1 MTLQCDNMEG
11 SEAKMKK
18 TLILISIFIMM
29 LVSCSGKKSSVNT
42 TANKTI
48 GLPNPVQES
57 TAEDIAK
64 ELNVK
69 FAVPDG
75 AKNIRYSIVS
85 GNLAQMDFILNEAEC
100 TARIKRDAESEDIS
114 GFYYNWSNETPCT
127 VGENAGIAKWQITEV
142 GEVVGICLWQ
152 NKASNLTYSVSMKK
166 NADSE
171 KLIALANAVY
181 ITGGAPM
188 TYKMVSMAEG
198 LEIAKNNPD
207 AIIVD
212 VRHDDEYKAGHIPG
226 AVLLTMETITA
237 ETAAKVLLDKNQMIL
252 IYCRSGRRSK
262 IAAQN
267 LLDLGYTNLIEFGGI
282 LDYKGKVEK

>member
-1 MTLQCDNMEG
+1 MEG
-11 SEAKMKK
+11 SDAKMKK
-18 TLILISIFIMM
+18 TLILISIFMIM
-29 LVSCSGKKSSVNT
+29 LVSCSGKKTAVNT

-75 AKNIRYSIVS
+75 AKNIHYSIIA
-85 GNLAQMDFILNEAEC
+85 GKLAQMDFIWNEAEC

-114 GFYYNWSNETPCT
+114 GFYYNWPNETPCT
-127 VGENAGIAKWQITEV
+127 VGANAGIVKWQITEV

-171 KLIALANAVY
+171 KLVALANDIY
-181 ITGGAPM
+181 DEGGMPM

-237 ETAAKVLLDKNQMIL
+237 ETAAKVLPDKNQMIL

-262 IAAQN
+262 IATQN

>member
-1 MTLQCDNMEG
+1 MEG
-11 SEAKMKK
+11 REANMKK
-18 TLILISIFIMM
+18 TLILISIFMIM
-29 LVSCSGKKSSVNT
+29 LVSCSGKKTAVNT

-57 TAEDIAK
+57 TAEDITK

-75 AKNIRYSIVS
+75 AKNIRYSIIA
-85 GNLAQMDFILNEAEC
+85 GNLAQMDFIWNEAEC

-188 TYKMVSMAEG
+188 TYKMVSMSEG
-198 LEIAKNNPD
+198 IEIAKNNPD

-237 ETAAKVLLDKNQMIL
+237 KTAAKVLPDKTQMIL

-262 IAAQN
+262 IAAQT
-267 LLDLGYTNLIEFGGI
+267 LLELGYTNLIEFGGI

>member
-1 MTLQCDNMEG
+1 
-11 SEAKMKK
+11 MKK
-18 TLILISIFIMM
+18 TLILISIFMIMI
-29 LVSCSGKKSSVNT
+29 VSCSGKKPAVNAD
-42 TANKTI
+42 ANKTV

-57 TAEDIAK
+57 TAEEITNR
-64 ELNVK
+64 LNVK
-69 FAVPDG
+69 FAVPDN
-75 AKNIRYSIVS
+75 AKNIRYSIIA
-85 GNLAQMDFILNEAEC
+85 GNLAQMDFIWNEAEC
-100 TARIKRDAESEDIS
+100 TARIKRNAESEDIS

-127 VGENAGIAKWQITEV
+127 VGENAGIVKWQITEV
-142 GEVVGICLWQ
+142 GEAVGICLWQ

-166 NADSE
+166 NADCE
-171 KLIALANAVY
+171 KLIALANDIYDA
-181 ITGGAPM
+181 GGAPM
-188 TYKMVSMAEG
+188 TYKMVSMTEG

-237 ETAAKVLLDKNQMIL
+237 ETAAKVLPDKNQMIL

-262 IAAQN
+262 MAAQN
-267 LLDLGYTNLIEFGGI
+267 LLDLGYTNLIEIGGI

>member
-1 MTLQCDNMEG
+1 
-11 SEAKMKK
+11 MKK
-18 TLILISIFIMM
+18 TLILISIFIMI
-29 LVSCSGKKSSVNT
+29 LVSCSGKKSAVNA

-69 FAVPDG
+69 FAVPDD

-100 TARIKRDAESEDIS
+100 TARIKRDAELEDIS
-114 GFYYNWSNETPCT
+114 GFYYNWPNETPCT
-127 VGENAGIAKWQITEV
+127 VGANAGIVKWQITEV

-171 KLIALANAVY
+171 KLIVLANAVY

-226 AVLLTMETITA
+226 AVLLTMETITE
-237 ETAAKVLLDKNQMIL
+237 ETAAKVLLDKSQMIL

>member
-1 MTLQCDNMEG
+1 
-11 SEAKMKK
+11 MKK
-18 TLILISIFIMM
+18 TLILISIFMIM
-29 LVSCSGKKSSVNT
+29 LVSSSGKKSAVNT
-42 TANKTI
+42 TANKTV
-48 GLPNPVQES
+48 GMPNPVQES
-57 TAEDIAK
+57 TAEEIT
-64 ELNVK
+64 ERLNVK

-75 AKNIRYSIVS
+75 AKNIRYSIIA
-85 GNLAQMDFILNEAEC
+85 GNLAQMDFIWNEAEC

-114 GFYYNWSNETPCT
+114 GFYYNWSNKVPCT

-181 ITGGAPM
+181 IAGGAPM
-188 TYKMVSMAEG
+188 TYKMVSMSEG
-198 LEIAKNNPD
+198 IEIAKNNPD

-212 VRHDDEYKAGHIPG
+212 VRHDDEYKAGHIPE
-226 AVLLTMETITA
+226 AVLLTMETITE
-237 ETAAKVLLDKNQMIL
+237 ETAAKVLPDKNQMIL

-267 LLDLGYTNLIEFGGI
+267 LLDLGYTNIIEFGGI

>member
-1 MTLQCDNMEG
+1 MALQCDKMEG
-11 SEAKMKK
+11 SDAKMKK
-18 TLILISIFIMM
+18 TLILIFMIM
-29 LVSCSGKKSSVNT
+29 LVSCSGKKSAVNAA
-42 TANKTI
+42 ANKTA

-64 ELNVK
+64 KLNVK
-69 FAVPDG
+69 FAVPDD
-75 AKNIRYSIVS
+75 AKNIRYSIIA
-85 GNLAQMDFILNEAEC
+85 GKLAQMDFIWNEAEC
-100 TARIKRDAESEDIS
+100 TARIKPDAESEDIS
-114 GFYYNWSNETPCT
+114 GFYYNWPNETPCT
-127 VGENAGIAKWQITEV
+127 VRENAGIAKWQITEV

-171 KLIALANAVY
+171 KLIALANDIYDA
-181 ITGGAPM
+181 GGAPM

-226 AVLLTMETITA
+226 AVLLSMETITA
-237 ETAAKVLLDKNQMIL
+237 ETAAKVLPDKNQMIL

-262 IAAQN
+262 IAAQT

>member
-1 MTLQCDNMEG
+1 
-11 SEAKMKK
+11 MKK
-18 TLILISIFIMM
+18 TLILISIFMIM
-29 LVSCSGKKSSVNT
+29 LVSCSGKKYAVNAA
-42 TANKTI
+42 ANKTV
-48 GLPNPVQES
+48 GLPNPVQKS

-69 FAVPDG
+69 FAVPDD
-75 AKNIRYSIVS
+75 AKNIRYSIIA
-85 GNLAQMDFILNEAEC
+85 GKLAQMDFIWNEAEC

-142 GEVVGICLWQ
+142 GEVVGICIWQ
-152 NKASNLTYSVSMKK
+152 NMASNLTYSVSMKK

-171 KLIALANAVY
+171 KLAALANAVY
-181 ITGGAPM
+181 VEEVAPK
-188 TYKMVSMAEG
+188 TFKMVSMAEG
-198 LEIAKNNPD
+198 IEIAKKNPD

-212 VRHDDEYKAGHIPG
+212 VRRDDEYKAGHIPG

-237 ETAAKVLLDKNQMIL
+237 ETAAKVLPDKDQMIL

-262 IAAQN
+262 ISAQT
-267 LLDLGYTNLIEFGGI
+267 LLELGYTNLIEFGGI
-282 LDYKGKVEK
+282 LDYKGKIEK

>member
-1 MTLQCDNMEG
+1 
-11 SEAKMKK
+11 MKK
-18 TLILISIFIMM
+18 ILILISIFMIM
-29 LVSCSGKKSSVNT
+29 LVSCSGKKSAVNAA
-42 TANKTI
+42 ANKTI

-57 TAEDIAK
+57 TAEEITNR
-64 ELNVK
+64 LNVK
-69 FAVPDG
+69 FAVPDN
-75 AKNIRYSIVS
+75 AKNIRYSIIA
-85 GNLAQMDFILNEAEC
+85 GNLAQMDFIWNEAEC
-100 TARIKRDAESEDIS
+100 TARIKRYAESEDIS

-171 KLIALANAVY
+171 KLIALANDIYDA
-181 ITGGAPM
+181 GGAPM
-188 TYKMVSMAEG
+188 TYEMVSMAEG

-212 VRHDDEYKAGHIPG
+212 VRRDDEYKAGHIPG

-237 ETAAKVLLDKNQMIL
+237 ETAAKVLPDKNQMIL

>member
-1 MTLQCDNMEG
+1 MEG

-18 TLILISIFIMM
+18 TLILISIFMIM
-29 LVSCSGKKSSVNT
+29 LVSCSGKKSAVNT

-85 GNLAQMDFILNEAEC
+85 GNLAQMDFIWNEAEC

-114 GFYYNWSNETPCT
+114 GFYYNWSNKVPCT

-171 KLIALANAVY
+171 KLVALANDIY
-181 ITGGAPM
+181 DEGGMPM
-188 TYKMVSMAEG
+188 TYKMVSIAEG

-237 ETAAKVLLDKNQMIL
+237 ETAAKVLPDKNQMIL

-262 IAAQN
+262 IATQT
-267 LLDLGYTNLIEFGGI
+267 LLELGYTNLIEFGGI

>member
-1 MTLQCDNMEG
+1 
-11 SEAKMKK
+11 MKK
-18 TLILISIFIMM
+18 TLILISIFMIM
-29 LVSCSGKKSSVNT
+29 LVSCSGKKSVVNAA
-42 TANKTI
+42 ANKTV
-48 GLPNPVQES
+48 GMPNPVQES
-57 TAEDIAK
+57 TAEEIT
-64 ELNVK
+64 ERLNVK
-69 FAVPDG
+69 FSVPDG
-75 AKNIRYSIVS
+75 AKNILYSVIA
-85 GNLAQMDFILNEAEC
+85 GNLAQMDFIWNEAEC
-100 TARIKRDAESEDIS
+100 TARIKPDAESEDIS

-127 VGENAGIAKWQITEV
+127 VRENAGIAKWQITEV

-171 KLIALANAVY
+171 KLIALANDIYDA
-181 ITGGAPM
+181 GGAPM

-237 ETAAKVLLDKNQMIL
+237 ETAAKVLPDKNQMIL

-282 LDYKGKVEK
+282 LDYKGKIEE

>member
-1 MTLQCDNMEG
+1 M
-11 SEAKMKK
+11 
-18 TLILISIFIMM
+18 IM
-29 LVSCSGKKSSVNT
+29 LVSCSGKKSAVNT

-75 AKNIRYSIVS
+75 AKNIHYSIIE
-85 GNLAQMDFILNEAEC
+85 GKLAQMDFIWNEAEC
-100 TARIKRDAESEDIS
+100 TARIQRAAESEDIS

-127 VGENAGIAKWQITEV
+127 VGANAGIAKWQITEV

-188 TYKMVSMAEG
+188 TYKMVSMSEG
-198 LEIAKNNPD
+198 IEIAKNNPD

-237 ETAAKVLLDKNQMIL
+237 KTAAKVLPDKTQMIL

-262 IAAQN
+262 IAAQT
-267 LLDLGYTNLIEFGGI
+267 LLELGYTNLIEFGGI

>member
-1 MTLQCDNMEG
+1 MEG

-18 TLILISIFIMM
+18 ALILISIFIMI
-29 LVSCSGKKSSVNT
+29 LVSCSGKKSAVNT

-100 TARIKRDAESEDIS
+100 TARIQRAAESEDIS

-127 VGENAGIAKWQITEV
+127 VGANAGIAKWQITEV

-171 KLIALANAVY
+171 KLIALANDIY
-181 ITGGAPM
+181 DEGGMPM
-188 TYKMVSMAEG
+188 TYKMVSIAEG

-237 ETAAKVLLDKNQMIL
+237 DTAAKVLPDKTQMIL

-262 IAAQN
+262 ISAQT
-267 LLDLGYTNLIEFGGI
+267 LLELGYTNLIEFGGI

>member
-1 MTLQCDNMEG
+1 
-11 SEAKMKK
+11 MKK
-18 TLILISIFIMM
+18 TLILISIFIMI
-29 LVSCSGKKSSVNT
+29 LVSCSGKKSAVNA

-100 TARIKRDAESEDIS
+100 TARIQRVSESEDIS

-188 TYKMVSMAEG
+188 TYKMVSMSEG

-237 ETAAKVLLDKNQMIL
+237 KTAAKVLPNKSQMIL

-262 IAAQN
+262 IAAQT
-267 LLDLGYTNLIEFGGI
+267 LLELGYTNLIEFGGI

>member
-1 MTLQCDNMEG
+1 M
-11 SEAKMKK
+11 
-18 TLILISIFIMM
+18 IM
-29 LVSCSGKKSSVNT
+29 LVSCSGKKTAVNT
-42 TANKTI
+42 TANKTV

-75 AKNIRYSIVS
+75 AKNIRYSIIA
-85 GNLAQMDFILNEAEC
+85 GNLAQMDFIWNEAEC

-127 VGENAGIAKWQITEV
+127 VGANAGIVKWQITEV

-226 AVLLTMETITA
+226 AVLLTMETITE
-237 ETAAKVLLDKNQMIL
+237 ETAAKVLPDKNQMIL

-262 IAAQN
+262 IAAQT
-267 LLDLGYTNLIEFGGI
+267 LLELGYTNLIEFGGI

>member
-1 MTLQCDNMEG
+1 
-11 SEAKMKK
+11 MKK
-18 TLILISIFIMM
+18 TLILISIFMIM
-29 LVSCSGKKSSVNT
+29 LVSCSGKKSPVNAA
-42 TANKTI
+42 ANKTVD
-48 GLPNPVQES
+48 LPNPVQES

-75 AKNIRYSIVS
+75 AKNIRYSIIA
-85 GNLAQMDFILNEAEC
+85 GNLAQMDFIWNEAEC
-100 TARIKRDAESEDIS
+100 TARIKPDAESEDIS

-171 KLIALANAVY
+171 KLIALANDIYDA
-181 ITGGAPM
+181 GGTPM
-188 TYKMVSMAEG
+188 TYKMVSMTEG

-237 ETAAKVLLDKNQMIL
+237 ETAAKVLPDKSQMIL

-282 LDYKGKVEK
+282 LDYKGKIEE

>member
-1 MTLQCDNMEG
+1 MEG

-18 TLILISIFIMM
+18 TLILISIFIMI
-29 LVSCSGKKSSVNT
+29 LVSCSGKKSAVNT
-42 TANKTI
+42 TANKTVGI
-48 GLPNPVQES
+48 PNPVQES

-226 AVLLTMETITA
+226 AVLLTMETITE
-237 ETAAKVLLDKNQMIL
+237 ETAAKVLPDKNQMIL

-262 IAAQN
+262 IAAQT
-267 LLDLGYTNLIEFGGI
+267 LLELGYTNLIEFGGI

>member
-1 MTLQCDNMEG
+1 MAPQCDNMEG

-18 TLILISIFIMM
+18 TLILISIFMIM
-29 LVSCSGKKSSVNT
+29 LVSCSGKKTAVNT

-75 AKNIRYSIVS
+75 AKNIRYSIIA
-85 GNLAQMDFILNEAEC
+85 GNLAQMDFIWNEAEC

-181 ITGGAPM
+181 IAGGAPM
-188 TYKMVSMAEG
+188 TYKMVSMSEG
-198 LEIAKNNPD
+198 IEIAKNNPD

-237 ETAAKVLLDKNQMIL
+237 ETAAKVLPDKSQMIL

>member
-1 MTLQCDNMEG
+1 MEG
-11 SEAKMKK
+11 SDAKMKK
-18 TLILISIFIMM
+18 TLILISIFMIM
-29 LVSCSGKKSSVNT
+29 LVSCSGKKTAVNT

-75 AKNIRYSIVS
+75 AKNIYYSIIA
-85 GNLAQMDFILNEAEC
+85 GKLAQMDFIWNEAEC

-114 GFYYNWSNETPCT
+114 GFYYNWPNETPCT
-127 VGENAGIAKWQITEV
+127 VGANAGIVKWQITEV

-171 KLIALANAVY
+171 KLVALANDIY
-181 ITGGAPM
+181 DEGGMPM
-188 TYKMVSMAEG
+188 TYKMVSIAEG

-237 ETAAKVLLDKNQMIL
+237 ETAAKVLPDKNQMIL

-282 LDYKGKVEK
+282 LDYKGKVEKD

>member
-1 MTLQCDNMEG
+1 MEG

-18 TLILISIFIMM
+18 TLILISIFMIM
-29 LVSCSGKKSSVNT
+29 LVSCSGKKSAVNT

-69 FAVPDG
+69 FAFPDG
-75 AKNIRYSIVS
+75 AKNIRYSIIA
-85 GNLAQMDFILNEAEC
+85 GNLAQMDFIWNEAEC
-100 TARIKRDAESEDIS
+100 TARIKRDAELEDIS

-127 VGENAGIAKWQITEV
+127 VGANAGIVKWQITEV

-171 KLIALANAVY
+171 KLLALANDIY
-181 ITGGAPM
+181 DEGGMPM
-188 TYKMVSMAEG
+188 TYKMVSIAEG

-226 AVLLTMETITA
+226 AVLLTMETITE
-237 ETAAKVLLDKNQMIL
+237 ETAAKVLPDKTQMIL

-262 IAAQN
+262 IAAQT
-267 LLDLGYTNLIEFGGI
+267 LLELGYTNLIEFGGI

>member
-1 MTLQCDNMEG
+1 
-11 SEAKMKK
+11 MKK
-18 TLILISIFIMM
+18 TLILISIFMII
-29 LVSCSGKKSSVNT
+29 LVSCSGKKTAVNT

-75 AKNIRYSIVS
+75 AKNIRYSIIA
-85 GNLAQMDFILNEAEC
+85 GNLAQMDFIWNEAEC
-100 TARIKRDAESEDIS
+100 AARIQRAAETEDIS
-114 GFYYNWSNETPCT
+114 GFYYNWSNKVPCT

-226 AVLLTMETITA
+226 AVLLTMETITE
-237 ETAAKVLLDKNQMIL
+237 ETAAKVLPNKNQMIL

-262 IAAQN
+262 ISAQT
-267 LLDLGYTNLIEFGGI
+267 LLELGYTNLIEFGGI
-282 LDYKGKVEK
+282 LDYKGKIEKQGE

>member
-1 MTLQCDNMEG
+1 
-11 SEAKMKK
+11 MKK
-18 TLILISIFIMM
+18 TLILISIFMIM
-29 LVSCSGKKSSVNT
+29 LISCSGKKSAVNAA
-42 TANKTI
+42 ANKTV

-75 AKNIRYSIVS
+75 AKNIRYSIIA
-85 GNLAQMDFILNEAEC
+85 GNLAQMDFIWNEAEC
-100 TARIKRDAESEDIS
+100 TARIKPDAESQDIS
-114 GFYYNWSNETPCT
+114 GFYYNWPYETPCT

-152 NKASNLTYSVSMKK
+152 NKNSNLIYSVSMKK

-181 ITGGAPM
+181 IAGGEQM

-212 VRHDDEYKAGHIPG
+212 VRRDDEYKAGHIPG

-237 ETAAKVLLDKNQMIL
+237 ETAAKVLPDKNQMIL

-282 LDYKGKVEK
+282 LDYKGKVEKQT

>member
-1 MTLQCDNMEG
+1 MEG

-18 TLILISIFIMM
+18 TLILISIFMIM
-29 LVSCSGKKSSVNT
+29 LVSCSGKKSAVNAN
-42 TANKTI
+42 ANKTI

-75 AKNIRYSIVS
+75 AKNIHYSIIE
-85 GNLAQMDFILNEAEC
+85 GKLAQMDFIWNEAEC
-100 TARIKRDAESEDIS
+100 TARIQRAAESEDIS

-127 VGENAGIAKWQITEV
+127 VGANAGIAKWQITEV

-171 KLIALANAVY
+171 KLIALANDIY
-181 ITGGAPM
+181 DEGGMPM
-188 TYKMVSMAEG
+188 TYKMVSIAEG

-237 ETAAKVLLDKNQMIL
+237 DTAAKVLPDKTQMIL

>member
-1 MTLQCDNMEG
+1 MEG

-18 TLILISIFIMM
+18 TLILISIFIMI
-29 LVSCSGKKSSVNT
+29 LVSCSGKKSAVNA

-75 AKNIRYSIVS
+75 AKNIRYSIIA
-85 GNLAQMDFILNEAEC
+85 GNLAQMDFIWNEAEC
-100 TARIKRDAESEDIS
+100 TARIKRDAELEDIS

-171 KLIALANAVY
+171 KLIALANDIY
-181 ITGGAPM
+181 DEGGMPM
-188 TYKMVSMAEG
+188 TYKMVSIAEG

-237 ETAAKVLLDKNQMIL
+237 DTAAKVLPDKNQMIL

-262 IAAQN
+262 IATQN

>member
-1 MTLQCDNMEG
+1 
-11 SEAKMKK
+11 MKK
-18 TLILISIFIMM
+18 TLILISIFMIM
-29 LVSCSGKKSSVNT
+29 LISCSGK
-42 TANKTI
+42 NKMADKALGKQTM
-48 GLPNPVQES
+48 GLPNPIHES
-57 TAEDIAK
+57 SAEEITK

-69 FAVPDG
+69 FAVPYG
-75 AKNIRYSIVS
+75 AKNICYSIIA
-85 GNLAQMDFILNEAEC
+85 GNLAQMDFIWNEAEC
-100 TARIKRDAESEDIS
+100 TARIKRDAESQDIS

-171 KLIALANAVY
+171 KLIALANY
-181 ITGGAPM
+181 IYDAGGAPM

-212 VRHDDEYKAGHIPG
+212 VRRDDEYKAGHIPG

-237 ETAAKVLLDKNQMIL
+237 ETAAKVLPDKNQMIL

-262 IAAQN
+262 IAARN

>member
-1 MTLQCDNMEG
+1 MEG

-29 LVSCSGKKSSVNT
+29 LVSCSGKKSAVNT

-75 AKNIRYSIVS
+75 AKNIRYSIIA
-85 GNLAQMDFILNEAEC
+85 GNLAQMDFIWNEAEC

-127 VGENAGIAKWQITEV
+127 VGANAGIVKWQITEV

-237 ETAAKVLLDKNQMIL
+237 ETAAKVLPDKSQMIL

-262 IAAQN
+262 IAAQT
-267 LLDLGYTNLIEFGGI
+267 LLELGYTNLIEFGGI